1 MSHSRNIYFDDE
13 TFKLLEDMILY
24 DSKGKELSRSNKVK
38 HLIHKNIG
46 DARTVEAQHFEKI
59 RKYIQSAINQIGGL
73 EFVIEDE
80 KFVRRIEKALSILEN
95 IKAISY

>member
-38 HLIHKNIG
+38 HLVHKNMK
-46 DARTVEAQHFEKI
+46 DARTADAKHFDLM
-59 RKYIQSAINQIGGL
+59 RKYIDKVIFQIAGL
-73 EFVIEDE
+73 EFVQVDE
-80 KFVRRIEKALSILEN
+80 KEARRIKKALELLET
-95 IKAISY
+95 IKAASY